1 MAFDASPSFS
11 KGIGIAIFTTIADFR
26 ASTNGVPRCVSPLY
40 FTIIAHKI
48 LFGLSFLPPIQR
60 FHIDAGDFAAVHGF
74 DVSEVGVDGMEGVFH
89 FAGFRVFPANQF
101 FERHAAFIMV
111 LNNGSGFG
119 DGGDSVFFMMT
130 TEPSG
135 MEGSIE

>member
-1 MAFDASPSFS
+1 MDIKIKKDDLP
-11 KGIGIAIFTTIADFR
+11 
-26 ASTNGVPRCVSPLY
+26 
-40 FTIIAHKI
+40 IAH
-48 LFGLSFLPPIQR
+48 LPGASSFLPPVQG

-119 DGGDSVFFMMT
+119 DGGDGVFFHDDYGAVRNGRFHRVAVHAQQVFSFFQFT
-130 TEPSG
+130 V
-135 MEGSIE
+135 

>member
-1 MAFDASPSFS
+1 MPFSPDWSS
-11 KGIGIAIFTTIADFR
+11 ER
-26 ASTNGVPRCVSPLY
+26 
-40 FTIIAHKI
+40 
-48 LFGLSFLPPIQR
+48 LSCLLPPVQG

-101 FERHAAFIMV
+101 FQRNAASVVVFHD
-111 LNNGSGFG
+111 GSGFG
-119 DGGDSVFFMMT
+119 DGGIVYFFMMT

>member
-1 MAFDASPSFS
+1 MMYTVFDGGKLCLLPAF
-11 KGIGIAIFTTIADFR
+11 
-26 ASTNGVPRCVSPLY
+26 
-40 FTIIAHKI
+40 
-48 LFGLSFLPPIQR
+48 QR
-60 FHIDAGDFAAVHGF
+60 LHVHAGDFSSVHGF

-119 DGGDSVFFMMT
+119 DGGIVYFFMMT